1 MKTLEIFDPAMCCS
15 TGVCGVEVD
24 PVLVQCNADLLWL
37 AEQGVTVNRYNLSQQ
52 PQSFTANPSV
62 LKELEAGME
71 RLPLTLIDGRIVATG
86 AYLSRAQLIQK
97 LDLTP
102 NAAPMTENPFRIQ
115 ANSDCCKPDSGC
127 CR

>member
-1 MKTLEIFDPAMCCS
+1 MKKVEIFDPAMCCS

-24 PVLVQCNADLLWL
+24 PVLVQFNADLLWL
-37 AEQGVTVNRYNLSQQ
+37 AEQGVTVTRYNLSQQ
-52 PQSFTANPSV
+52 PQAFTANPAV

-97 LDLTP
+97 LELPTS
-102 NAAPMTENPFRIQ
+102 AAPATRPQLNVQ
-115 ANSDCCKPDSGC
+115 VNSGC
-127 CR
+127 CEPGSNCC

>member
-1 MKTLEIFDPAMCCS
+1 MKTLEIYDPAMCCS

-24 PVLVQCNADLLWL
+24 PVLVQCNADLQWL
-37 AEQGVTVNRYNLSQQ
+37 AEQGVIVNPYNLSQQ
-52 PQSFTANPSV
+52 PQSFTANPAV

-102 NAAPMTENPFRIQ
+102 NAASMTENPFRVQ
-115 ANSDCCKPDSGC
+115 ANSGGCTPGSGC
-127 CR
+127 C